1 MFSEFNIDFNYFT
14 FDILKNNFSI
24 YYWNI
29 IVPLIITVLIITLYF
44 EHYKRKQILYN
55 IQNDIFILKTNINN
69 SIKEIKTDVNK
80 LNKQIEIDAK
90 FNIHQLN
97 IIESKIERIKNN
109 KIETIHIID
118 NNIKETK
125 KITNSLIERFEEC
138 FNKFDTKIES
148 LKEISSTQNKR
159 IDSINTNFDK
169 INKNFNE
176 IENQCSSHSSNTQI
190 NSQKINDIEET
201 IKELIFRTNVIA
213 SGFNVGFGTCT
224 NAFRYYRNAYKGPL
238 LDKMYDYLRE
248 EIKNASNINYNMG
261 EINDPYHTLSFA
273 PSF

>member
-14 FDILKNNFSI
+14 FNILKNNFSI

-55 IQNDIFILKTNINN
+55 IQNDIFIFKTNINN

-90 FNIHQLN
+90 FNTHQLN

-109 KIETIHIID
+109 KFETIHIID

-125 KITNSLIERFEEC
+125 KIANSVIERFEEC

-148 LKEISSTQNKR
+148 LN
-159 IDSINTNFDK
+159 
-169 INKNFNE
+169 
-176 IENQCSSHSSNTQI
+176 
-190 NSQKINDIEET
+190 
-201 IKELIFRTNVIA
+201 
-213 SGFNVGFGTCT
+213 
-224 NAFRYYRNAYKGPL
+224 
-238 LDKMYDYLRE
+238 
-248 EIKNASNINYNMG
+248 
-261 EINDPYHTLSFA
+261 
-273 PSF
+273 